1 MSLRDDI
8 QKEIAVAMKAG
19 DKLKL
24 SAVRMLLSAVKYKEV
39 DAKRPL
45 TDEEVHQVVGTLVRQ
60 RLDSIEQFKQ
70 GQRADLAQK
79 EEAELAILRAYLPP
93 QLSADELRE
102 IVKAAA
108 ARVGAAAMK
117 DMGKLMKELM
127 PAVKG
132 KADGKL
138 VSDIVKE
145 VLGG

>member
-1 MSLRDDI
+1 VGLRDDI

-39 DAKRPL
+39 DERRPL
-45 TDEEVHQVVGTLVRQ
+45 TDAEVHLVVGTLVRQ

-70 GQRADLAQK
+70 GGRADLVQK
-79 EEAELAILRAYLPP
+79 EEAELAILKAYLPP

-102 IVKAAA
+102 IVKTTAAGI
-108 ARVGAAAMK
+108 GAAGVK

-127 PAVKG
+127 PKVKG

-138 VSDIVKE
+138 VNDIVKE

>member
-1 MSLRDDI
+1 MGLRDDI

-39 DAKRPL
+39 DERRPL
-45 TDEEVHQVVGTLVRQ
+45 TDAEVHLVVGTLVRQ

-70 GQRADLAQK
+70 GGRADLVQK
-79 EEAELAILRAYLPP
+79 EEAELAILKAYLPP

-102 IVKAAA
+102 IVKTTAAGI
-108 ARVGAAAMK
+108 GAAGVK

-127 PAVKG
+127 PKVKG

-138 VSDIVKE
+138 VNDIVKE

>member
-45 TDEEVHQVVGTLVRQ
+45 TDEEVHQVVSTLVRQ

-70 GQRADLAQK
+70 GRRPDLVEK
-79 EEAELAILRAYLPP
+79 EEAELAMLKAYLPP
-93 QLSADELRE
+93 QLSAGELCE
-102 IVKAAA
+102 IVKTTAAGI
-108 ARVGAAAMK
+108 GAVAMK

-127 PAVKG
+127 PKVKG

-138 VSDIVKE
+138 LSDIVKE

>member
-39 DAKRPL
+39 DERRPL
-45 TDEEVHQVVGTLVRQ
+45 TDAEVHLVVGTLVRQ

-70 GQRADLAQK
+70 GGRADLVEK
-79 EEAELAILRAYLPP
+79 EEAELAILKAYLPP

-102 IVKAAA
+102 IVKTTA
-108 ARVGAAAMK
+108 ARIGAAAMK

-127 PAVKG
+127 PVVKG

-138 VSDIVKE
+138 VNDIVKE